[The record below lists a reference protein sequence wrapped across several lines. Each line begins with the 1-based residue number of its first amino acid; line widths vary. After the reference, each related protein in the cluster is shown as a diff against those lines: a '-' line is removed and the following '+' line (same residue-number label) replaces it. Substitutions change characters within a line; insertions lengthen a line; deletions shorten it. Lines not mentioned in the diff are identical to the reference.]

1 MSATN
6 IRDARRKL
14 SALLEQVER
23 GEEVVISRRGKPVAR
38 LVHLHDAEDAR
49 FPSRADLRAA
59 LPSAHEPAA
68 ELVRRLRDEE
78 RF

>member
-6 IRDARRKL
+6 IRDARKNL

-23 GEEVVISRRGKPVAR
+23 GEEVIISRRGKPVAR
-38 LVHLHDAEDAR
+38 LVHVHDAANVR
-49 FPSRADLRAA
+49 FPSRAELRSKLPPAREAA
-59 LPSAHEPAA
+59 GD
-68 ELVRRLRDEE
+68 LVRRLRDEE

>member
-6 IRDARRKL
+6 IRDVRKNL

-23 GEEVVISRRGKPVAR
+23 GEEVIISRRGKPVAR
-38 LVHLHDAEDAR
+38 LVNVHDTENVR

-59 LPSAHEPAA
+59 LPAASKPAG
-68 ELVRRLRDEE
+68 ELLRDLRDEE